1 MKLSLSDLVKYTKK
15 FYNYAGRKFYI
26 LLVLG
31 FFPGLTDS
39 MGVAVMLPL
48 LLLFDKSQSGIVNAE
63 ESQFALGILDF
74 FNIPHEFSY
83 VLIFIAGIF
92 IFKFLIIV
100 FEATYRSVIIANMVK
115 DVRED
120 LLKNFLKMDYLYFQK
135 KNTGYFLN
143 LIYNQSNTMV
153 SGYLCVTQFYAKLL
167 TSLAYIGFSFYLNWQ
182 FSLVA
187 VLSGAIVLILLRK
200 FNQVTKKVSRQ
211 MVGEI
216 NIISNQF
223 AQMIH
228 GFKYLKSTNAFIRY
242 KPRILKSIKNLKV
255 LRFKSDNVTAIN
267 KAVSEPIGIIILL
280 IMIYVQVVYMDQG
293 IATLFVNIYLFH
305 RTISFLMA
313 TQVQWQTVLQAAG
326 SIDVVEEELV
336 ESAKNAEIVGSQKGL
351 TFNDSIVF
359 DGITFLYPGNER
371 PILRDVNL
379 TIEKNKT
386 VAFVGESGAGKS
398 TLIDIVSFVLKP
410 LRGRVL
416 VDGMALA
423 DADLDNW
430 RDKIGLISQ
439 DIFLFDD
446 TIANNI
452 TLWAGDYN
460 NPADREKIERYA
472 KLAHC
477 HDFIMNLPQG
487 YNTIIGEKGM
497 KLSGGQKQRLTIAR
511 ELFKEPELLMLDE
524 ATSALD
530 SESETLIQ
538 HSIKAMQG
546 KITVIVIAHRL
557 STIRDADLIYVMK
570 NGEVVEQ
577 GGYDELLSK
586 NEGAFKRMVEYQTL

>member
-1 MKLSLSDLVKYTKK
+1 MKLSLGDLVKYTKK
-15 FYNYAGRKFYI
+15 FYNYAGKKFYV
-26 LLVLG
+26 LLFLG

-48 LLLFDKSQSGIVNAE
+48 LLLFDKNQSGIVNAD
-63 ESQFALGILDF
+63 ESQFAIGILDF
-74 FNIPHEFSY
+74 FQIPHEFSY

-100 FEATYRSVIIANMVK
+100 IESTYRSMIIANMVK

-120 LLKNFLKMDYLYFQK
+120 ILRNFLKMDYLYFQK
-135 KNTGYFLN
+135 KNTGYFIN
-143 LIYNQSNTMV
+143 LVYNQSNTMV
-153 SGYLCVTQFYAKLL
+153 TGYLCVTQFYAKLL
-167 TSLAYIGFSFYLNWQ
+167 TSIAYIAFSFYLNWQ

-187 VLSGAIVLILLRK
+187 ILSGVIVLILLRR

-242 KPRILKSIKNLKV
+242 KPRILKSIKTLKV
-255 LRFKSDNVTAIN
+255 LRFKSDNIAAIN

-313 TQVQWQTVLQAAG
+313 TQVQWQTVLQSAG
-326 SIDVVEEELV
+326 SIDVVEQELI
-336 ESAKNAEIVGSQKGL
+336 ESAKNAEVQGQAKGL
-351 TFNDSIVF
+351 SLNNRIVF
-359 DGITFLYPGNER
+359 ENVTFLYPGNER
-371 PILRDVNL
+371 PILREVNL

-410 LRGRVL
+410 LKGHVL
-416 VDGMALA
+416 VDGMSLS
-423 DADLDNW
+423 DSELDTW
-430 RDKIGLISQ
+430 RNKIGLISQ

-460 NPADREKIERYA
+460 NPEDRDKIERYA
-472 KLAHC
+472 KLAYC

-538 HSIKAMQG
+538 QSIKELQG
-546 KITVIVIAHRL
+546 KITVLVIAHRL
-557 STIRDADLIYVMK
+557 STIRDADLIYVMR
-570 NGEVVEQ
+570 NGEVIEQ
-577 GGYDELLSK
+577 GGYDELLANNS
-586 NEGAFKRMVEYQTL
+586 GAFKRMVEYQTL